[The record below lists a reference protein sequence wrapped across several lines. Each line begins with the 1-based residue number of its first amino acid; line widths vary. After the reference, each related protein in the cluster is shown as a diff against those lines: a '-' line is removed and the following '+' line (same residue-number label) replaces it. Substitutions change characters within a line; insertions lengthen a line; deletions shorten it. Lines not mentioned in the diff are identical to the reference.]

1 MPYGDTVVFVV
12 VCFLEKEAKSSCYHM
27 SSTELL
33 ITSNMMG
40 DRVGRH
46 DLTKVVLNDSYYN
59 NVDY

>member
-1 MPYGDTVVFVV
+1 
-12 VCFLEKEAKSSCYHM
+12 M

-33 ITSNMMG
+33 ITSTMMG